1 MSVTP
6 SLSWREEIPVGEAEA
21 HEALAARLVALQRQR
36 AQTRTLGRA
45 LHYRSFGDPVG
56 VFEVL
61 PGLPS
66 WAQVG
71 IFASPGR
78 FDALARFSS
87 GNGEPQPD
95 TKPDARGLAVKLL
108 GVPGKKLIKGLED
121 ATTFDLVCVLNRTMP
136 ARTAAEFVGL
146 VETVSASP
154 LQAPRHFFGAIKLGE
169 VVPVLRRAKDGLSK
183 PVPSLCAVEWH
194 TATPI
199 RWGAAAVKYGF
210 FPISSV
216 APAKPSDEDA
226 ADRLSQDLRGRL
238 AAGPVV
244 FELRIQPYIDEAHTP
259 IEDPR
264 VLWEDAVSPWLPVAR
279 LTFPQQSLDDE
290 AGRRRRDAVE
300 GMSFDPWHA
309 PVEFRPLGEI
319 NRARAVAYRE
329 SVIARGASAEP
340 TGLP

>member
-1 MSVTP
+1 MTP
-6 SLSWREEIPVGEAEA
+6 STSWREEIPVGEAEA
-21 HEALAARLVALQRQR
+21 HEALAARLVALQRRR
-36 AQTRTLGRA
+36 AESRPLGRA

-56 VFEVL
+56 VLETS
-61 PGLPS
+61 PNLPS
-66 WAQVG
+66 WAQVN
-71 IFASPGR
+71 IFAAPGR
-78 FDALARFSS
+78 YDCLARFSS

-95 TKPDARGLAVKLL
+95 TKPDARGLAVKVL

-146 VETVSASP
+146 VETVAAPP

-169 VVPVLRRAKDGLSK
+169 VVPTLRRAKEGLSK

-199 RWGAAAVKYGF
+199 RWGAAAVKYGL
-210 FPISSV
+210 FPVSST
-216 APAKPSDEDA
+216 APASPPPEDA
-226 ADRLSQDLRGRL
+226 ADRLSRDLRGRL

-244 FELRIQPYIDEAHTP
+244 FELRIQPYIDEARTP

-264 VLWEDAVSPWLPVAR
+264 VLWEDAVSPWLTVAR
-279 LTFPQQSLDDE
+279 LTFPTQSLDDE
-290 AGRRRRDAVE
+290 AGRRRRDAAE
-300 GMSFDPWHA
+300 RMSFDPWHA
-309 PVEFRPLGEI
+309 PVELRPLGEI

-329 SVIARGASAEP
+329 SVLARGASPEP
-340 TGLP
+340 TALP